1 MSQYLVRRLILA
13 VPVILGVSIAVF
25 LMMHLIPGDPALAML
40 RGQPTVTE
48 ADIDRIRHQLG
59 LDDPI
64 PVQYLKYIGR
74 ALQGDFGESVHSHRP
89 VLAMIGEQAWGTIQ
103 LALAAMLIAVTLG
116 VILGTISALRQN
128 SWVDTLSMLV
138 ALFGVSMP
146 SFWFGLLLIYVFSLR
161 LGWFPITGQGGLER
175 LVLPAV
181 ALGMDFSAITA
192 RLVRSNLLEVLR
204 QDYILSARAKGLRD
218 RVVVSRHAL
227 RNAMIPGPDDRRPP
241 ARQSARGSGCD
252 RDRLRPRGDRAP
264 RHHGDPVEG
273 LSLGPGNRPR
283 LGDRLRR
290 GEPCRRPDVRAL
302 RSADPLC
309 LAIRVS

>member
-74 ALQGDFGESVHSHRP
+74 AVQGDFGESVHSHRP

-103 LALAAMLIAVTLG
+103 LALAAMLIAVALG

-227 RNAMIPGPDDRRPP
+227 RNAMIPVLTIIGLQLGNLLGGAVVVETVF
-241 ARQSARGSGCD
+241 AR
-252 RDRLRPRGDRAP
+252 
-264 RHHGDPVEG
+264 EG
-273 LSLGPGNRPR
+273 IGR
-283 LGDRLRR
+283 
-290 GEPCRRPDVRAL
+290 
-302 RSADPLC
+302 
-309 LAIRVS
+309 LAITAILSKDFPLVQGIVLVSAIVYVAVNLAVDLTYALFDPRIHYA

>member
-103 LALAAMLIAVTLG
+103 LALAAMLIAVALG

-227 RNAMIPGPDDRRPP
+227 RNAMIPVLTIVGLQLGNLLGGAVVIETVF
-241 ARQSARGSGCD
+241 AR
-252 RDRLRPRGDRAP
+252 
-264 RHHGDPVEG
+264 EG
-273 LSLGPGNRPR
+273 IGR
-283 LGDRLRR
+283 
-290 GEPCRRPDVRAL
+290 
-302 RSADPLC
+302 
-309 LAIRVS
+309 LAITAILSKDFPLVQGIVLLSAIVYVAVNLAVDLTYALFDPRIHYA

>member
-74 ALQGDFGESVHSHRP
+74 AVQGDFGESVHSHRP

-192 RLVRSNLLEVLR
+192 RLVRSSLLEVLR

-227 RNAMIPGPDDRRPP
+227 RNAMIPVLTIIGLQLGNLLGGAVVVETVF
-241 ARQSARGSGCD
+241 AR
-252 RDRLRPRGDRAP
+252 
-264 RHHGDPVEG
+264 EG
-273 LSLGPGNRPR
+273 IGR
-283 LGDRLRR
+283 
-290 GEPCRRPDVRAL
+290 
-302 RSADPLC
+302 
-309 LAIRVS
+309 LAITAILSKDFPLVQGIVLVSAIVYVAVNLAVDLTYALFDPRIHYA